1 MPFIARYRKEA
12 TGELDDIQLRI
23 LDEHL
28 HYLWELG
35 HRRAVIVSSIEEQ
48 NETTDG
54 LRINL
59 DLADSKA
66 QLEDL
71 YLPYKPKRQTKAQ
84 IAREAGLEALAKS
97 LFANPSLN
105 PRTEAINYLR
115 LDVDDDTKI
124 PDAGAA
130 LEGAKQIL
138 VELFAENAELVGSLR
153 ELIWENANLVSKAA
167 EGKENDGAKF
177 KDYFDYSE
185 PVIKVPPHRA

>member
-1 MPFIARYRKEA
+1 
-12 TGELDDIQLRI
+12 LD
-23 LDEHL
+23 
-28 HYLWELG
+28 

-124 PDAGAA
+124 PDAGVA

>member
-1 MPFIARYRKEA
+1 LGGGSTVPFIARYRKEA

-28 HYLWELG
+28 HYLWELD

-48 NETTDG
+48 DETTDG
-54 LRINL
+54 LSINL
-59 DLADSKA
+59 DSADSKA

-71 YLPYKPKRQTKAQ
+71 YLPYKPKR
-84 IAREAGLEALAKS
+84 
-97 LFANPSLN
+97 
-105 PRTEAINYLR
+105 RTEAINYLC
-115 LDVDDDTKI
+115 LDVDEDTKI
-124 PDAGAA
+124 PDTDAA

>member
-1 MPFIARYRKEA
+1 MPFIARYRKGA

-28 HYLWELG
+28 HYLWELD

-105 PRTEAINYLR
+105 P
-115 LDVDDDTKI
+115 
-124 PDAGAA
+124 
-130 LEGAKQIL
+130 
-138 VELFAENAELVGSLR
+138 
-153 ELIWENANLVSKAA
+153 
-167 EGKENDGAKF
+167 
-177 KDYFDYSE
+177 
-185 PVIKVPPHRA
+185 